1 MIYISLPK
9 TVKSFNSSSNFT
21 RPTMS
26 EINSTVK
33 QFFTTFRSNIIGLD
47 YVDMMRF
54 CKEKLPQYDYLQV
67 LNILENEGNVFK
79 IKTIETGYRIIEW
92 RKDLLNP
99 PCFDPIID
107 KNKKTTEKERKNREE
122 TRAIAARK
130 EKREREE
137 KRGYQPT
144 GKNNS
149 GKNDSKMSDLSR
161 ENLLEERCLSLQK
174 KNEELEEKIK
184 KREEFH
190 RDIYK
195 LQTLRERDLYKKIEE
210 MEKQLEKKEKT
221 NKEYIEFAKGLVARG
236 NLYEQELV
244 DLTHIFLNRPWE
256 RPSVKGTAIPEIKFK
271 KLPEPSDE
279 ETLKAIEKKGT
290 SYSKSLQIAAL
301 LTEKKSVEA
310 KLDEMRQEIKKLQEE
325 FDQYKWG
332 S

>member
-1 MIYISLPK
+1 MIFISLPK

-67 LNILENEGNVFK
+67 LNILENQGNVFK
-79 IKTIETGYRIIEW
+79 IKTIDTGYRIIEW

-107 KNKKTTEKERKNREE
+107 KNKKTTEKHRKNREE
-122 TRAIAARK
+122 TKAIAARK

-174 KNEELEEKIK
+174 KCEELEEKMK
-184 KREEFH
+184 EREEFH

-210 MEKQLEKKEKT
+210 MEEQLEKK
-221 NKEYIEFAKGLVARG
+221 GRS
-236 NLYEQELV
+236 LYGKMP
-244 DLTHIFLNRPWE
+244 I
-256 RPSVKGTAIPEIKFK
+256 S
-271 KLPEPSDE
+271 
-279 ETLKAIEKKGT
+279 
-290 SYSKSLQIAAL
+290 
-301 LTEKKSVEA
+301 
-310 KLDEMRQEIKKLQEE
+310 
-325 FDQYKWG
+325 
-332 S
+332 